1 MRFYMDKGTKIKMLL
16 DHARLVHF
24 FSKAHDVTG
33 RKKLQKM
40 IYILQKCNVPF
51 GEKFQFHFYGPYSE
65 ELTLRIEELC
75 NLHLLEEIKED
86 KGNYYRYNYTIT
98 ADGDAFLSE
107 FDLDMPVIDKG
118 IKLLQIETSRF
129 LELVATIL
137 YFSDLSKVEVEH
149 KISTVKPKQK
159 YTEAELDSAWTFIT
173 TLQNVVH

>member
-1 MRFYMDKGTKIKMLL
+1 MQFYMGQEARIKMLL

-98 ADGDAFLSE
+98 EDGDAFLSQ
-107 FDLDMPVIDKG
+107 FDLEMPVIDRG
-118 IKLLQIETSRF
+118 INLLQAETSRF
-129 LELVATIL
+129 LELVATML
-137 YFSDLSKVEVEH
+137 YFGDLSKIEVEQ
-149 KISTVKPKQK
+149 KIATVKPKQK
-159 YTEAELDSAWTFIT
+159 YTEAELASAWSFIA
-173 TLQNVVH
+173 TLQTEVH